1 MKLIERIVIMI
12 IIRLLITVRRIK
24 RTREVVIKLNNS
36 YNTKLEDGQNDRLLR
51 KETLIIRRN

>member
-1 MKLIERIVIMI
+1 MI

-36 YNTKLEDGQNDRLLR
+36 YNTKLEDGQNDRLLK